1 MVPRVG
7 PSSDKRMSNRASHG
21 EWLVN
26 VADDEVKPMTTL
38 EVIDALRKGRL
49 SQDALVWRNG
59 MNDWTSVQDVP
70 QLRLAASSRPPP
82 PLVEP
87 PKAVVPSPAAA
98 PAIIQVEPTASEE
111 ESNSA
116 EYVDS
121 DAHFEPASIPEP
133 EESEPVTTL
142 MREPM
147 QALMQSSLA
156 PTTAEA
162 SDSARPP
169 SSWGDIDQLL
179 SSEQRAD
186 QQHTRRVVMWGAL
199 GAAATVAAFTLFV
212 VRSPAEH
219 ESPAPASAEQTS
231 SAPVPP
237 EPTPAA
243 TLETPAPASAS
254 AAKQAPAAPRPVPKW
269 GAPRFSRR
277 PKHAAPNQ
285 ADAPPADATATAATP
300 DATTNTPSVAVV
312 PAAPLEPAPT
322 ASTSPLAPSPANNS
336 P

>member
-1 MVPRVG
+1 
-7 PSSDKRMSNRASHG
+7 MSNRASHG

-87 PKAVVPSPAAA
+87 PKEVVTSPAAV
-98 PAIIQVEPTASEE
+98 IIQVEPAASEE
-111 ESNSA
+111 DTNSA

-186 QQHTRRVVMWGAL
+186 QQHTRRVVLWGAL

-219 ESPAPASAEQTS
+219 ESPPPASAEQPN
-231 SAPVPP
+231 SAPLLP

-243 TLETPAPASAS
+243 TLEAPAPASAS
-254 AAKQAPAAPRPVPKW
+254 VAKHAPTAPRATPKS

-277 PKHAAPNQ
+277 PKHAAPSNP
-285 ADAPPADATATAATP
+285 ADDPPADTTIAAPTS
-300 DATTNTPSVAVV
+300 DATGSTPTVAVV

-322 ASTSPLAPSPANNS
+322 PSASPPAPSPASNDS